1 MKKNRE
7 KKENLNRQI
16 AGVMILLVV
25 GTIFLCWLLN
35 TCFLGAF
42 YIQNKQKN
50 MLQAYHTMNRLARED
65 NVYSQQS
72 SLELERLAAND
83 GISVMIIASDGS
95 ILISSAGRS
104 QEMVEQ
110 LLTAVLTDGRQEGDV
125 LESEDSYVIEKQT
138 DSRMQEEYLV
148 LWGVLD
154 DGNMIMIRS
163 AVEGIRESAAL
174 SNRFL
179 IYVGLI
185 AVLVA
190 IIIAG
195 RLSEYITS
203 PLQRLT
209 DISRRMAELDFD
221 AKYLPQKKRNEIDLL
236 GERMNEMSATL
247 EHTIRDLKQANLELM
262 QGMEQKE
269 KNEEMRTEFIS
280 SVSHELKTPIA
291 LILGYGEGL
300 QEGIAE
306 DEESRKF
313 YYDVIVDEAKK
324 MERMVH
330 ELLAL
335 NQLESGGRH
344 LQMEWFSLTDMI
356 RGILSASSIL
366 MDQQQIT
373 AQLIAEEPVSIWAD
387 EFFTEQ
393 VVRNFIS
400 NAIHYAANEKQ
411 IVVRCDPTEN
421 GNIRL
426 GVFNTGNAIPEEEL
440 PHIWE
445 KFYKGDK
452 ARTREYGGSGIGL
465 SVVKAVMESFQKPY
479 GVKNYDNGVEF
490 WCEFD
495 HSYKKS

>member
-1 MKKNRE
+1 MRRQRE
-7 KKENLNRQI
+7 KKQSLNRQI

-25 GTIFLCWLLN
+25 GMIFLCWLLN

-42 YIQNKQKN
+42 YIRNKQQS
-50 MLQAYHTMNRLARED
+50 MLQAYETMNRLARD
-65 NVYSQQS
+65 DSIYSQQS
-72 SLELERLAAND
+72 SLELERLSAND
-83 GISVMIIASDGS
+83 GISVMIIASDGT

-104 QEMVEQ
+104 EEMVEQ
-110 LLTAVLTDGRQEGDV
+110 LLAAIMTGGNQGDV
-125 LESEDSYVIEKQT
+125 LDSDESYVIERQT
-138 DSRMQEEYLV
+138 DTRMKEEYLV

-154 DGNMIMIRS
+154 NGNMIMIRS

-179 IYVGLI
+179 LYVGLI

-190 IIIAG
+190 IIVASK
-195 RLSEYITS
+195 LTDYITS

-209 DISRRMAELDFD
+209 DISRRMAELDFN
-221 AKYLPQKKRNEIDLL
+221 ARYTPQARRNEIDLL
-236 GERMNEMSATL
+236 GEHMNEMSSTL
-247 EHTIRDLKQANLELM
+247 ESAIRELKQANLELM

-269 KNEEMRTEFIS
+269 KNEQVRTEFIAN
-280 SVSHELKTPIA
+280 VSHELKTPIA

-306 DEESRKF
+306 DEESRRF

-335 NQLESGGRH
+335 NQLESGGRQ

-356 RGILSASSIL
+356 QGILSASSIL
-366 MDQQQIT
+366 LEQQGIT
-373 AQLIAEEPVSIWAD
+373 VQLIAEEPVNIWAD
-387 EFFTEQ
+387 EFFAEQ
-393 VVRNFIS
+393 VVSNFIS
-400 NAIHYAANEKQ
+400 NAIHYAAGEKQ
-411 IVVRCDPTEN
+411 IVIRCDPVES

-426 GVFNTGNAIPEEEL
+426 GVFNTGKPIPEEDIS
-440 PHIWE
+440 HIWE

-452 ARTREYGGSGIGL
+452 AHTREYGGSGIGL
-465 SVVKAVMESFQKPY
+465 SVVKAVMDSFQKPY

-495 HSYKKS
+495 H